1 LRAAGASLGTKSVQ
15 VLGPDD
21 CPVRVVAEI
30 VRYFGEQT
38 ASQCPPCHRGL
49 PDMAAILGDL
59 EKGTAGGSLSELEQ
73 FMVTLSGR
81 GVCRLPDGAARVV
94 LSLLSN
100 FADVVAAHADGGCPH
115 A

>member
-1 LRAAGASLGTKSVQ
+1 

-30 VRYFGEQT
+30 VRYFAEQT

-49 PDMAAILGDL
+49 PDMAAILDDL
-59 EKGTAGGSLSELEQ
+59 EKGTAGREALAGLEQ
-73 FMVTLSGR
+73 FMATLSGR

-94 LSLLSN
+94 LSLFTH
-100 FADVVAAHADGGCPH
+100 FADTVAAHSGGGCG
-115 A
+115 AA